1 MLGIDLPTILHELSI
16 IAVPGVLAITMHEV
30 AHGWVAR
37 LFGDSTAAERG
48 RLSLNPLR
56 HVDPIGTVVVP
67 TTLLLATGGQVGF
80 GWAKPVPVDKNRLRR
95 PRRDMI
101 AVALA
106 GPASNL
112 LMATVWAALCALT
125 VATVGYTEA
134 TGAWLAGVC
143 IFGIW
148 INALLAAFNLLPIP
162 PLDGSRVV
170 LAFLPKAVADRI
182 ERFEIFG
189 LIIVVALLWYGW
201 LGPLVEPV
209 FLGINDFFSSFTG
222 LA

>member
-1 MLGIDLPTILHELSI
+1 MLGLDLPTILREISI
-16 IAVPGVLAITMHEV
+16 IAVPGILAITLHEV

-37 LFGDSTAAERG
+37 LFGDQTAAERG

-56 HVDPIGTVVVP
+56 HVDPIGTVLVP
-67 TTLLLATGGQVGF
+67 TTLLLATGGQIGF

-95 PRRDMI
+95 PRRDMV

-112 LMATVWAALCALT
+112 LMASVWAALGALT
-125 VATVGYTEA
+125 VGTVGYE
-134 TGAWLAGVC
+134 GAVGGWLAGVC

-170 LAFLPKAVADRI
+170 LAFLPRAIADRI

-201 LGPLVEPV
+201 LGRLVEPI
-209 FLGINDFFSSFTG
+209 FLRINDFFSSFTG